1 MKDSKRTEVL
11 ERIKELEKKGLFH
24 EEVEINPPT
33 ITLKPE
39 DVDYLNKK
47 WYHRL
52 NTKLANQIAK
62 NYIEKLIKKKKLII
76 KEVIGFEKINN
87 EYVADLDKNNDIN
100 LQKYVDILLERRE
113 A

>member
-62 NYIEKLIKKKKLII
+62 NYIEKLIKMYLAL
-76 KEVIGFEKINN
+76 FEKASCDECFKELSREEI
-87 EYVADLDKNNDIN
+87 DLSLIH
-100 LQKYVDILLERRE
+100 I
-113 A
+113 

>member
-76 KEVIGFEKINN
+76 KEIGRAH
-87 EYVADLDKNNDIN
+87 V
-100 LQKYVDILLERRE
+100 
-113 A
+113 